1 MKPLLALFSAE
12 SFIRQS
18 RDSQLAEIRAWMEKS
33 GRADSRAMLA
43 AETEAMKKL
52 LENPVSEAL
61 FDRMIEAGDILAL
74 AQNRTIDP
82 ARLPDRLVFSKGVER
97 FEVRNED
104 PSLPDIEVLLQGTPR
119 FKRFAQKYP
128 FAIMKSGYANERFV
142 VLPES
147 PAALVLYRLI
157 ALDAGLYRAA
167 RNPEFVKLLEGL
179 VAEILSSGIVE
190 RAA

>member
-1 MKPLLALFSAE
+1 
-12 SFIRQS
+12 
-18 RDSQLAEIRAWMEKS
+18 
-33 GRADSRAMLA
+33 DSRAMLA